1 MARVLAYV
9 TDGLVLSK
17 KEGGEWALNHVH
29 ERYHSLI
36 KDALTEY
43 VEDSNKSYDTNKD
56 PCKPCDKAACRD
68 FFTLL
73 QKVRQLFPVKL
84 FVDTDP

>member
-1 MARVLAYV
+1 MPAYI

-29 ERYHSLI
+29 ETYHSLI
-36 KDALTEY
+36 QDALTEY
-43 VEDSNKSYDTNKD
+43 AEDSNKSYDTNIN

-84 FVDTDP
+84 FVNTDP